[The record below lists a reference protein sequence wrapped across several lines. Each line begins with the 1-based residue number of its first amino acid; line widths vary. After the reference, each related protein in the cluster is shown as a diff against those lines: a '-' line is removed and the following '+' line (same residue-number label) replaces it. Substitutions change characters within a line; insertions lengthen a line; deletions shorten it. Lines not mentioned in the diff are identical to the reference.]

1 MTYLSVPKNRLTLL
15 NNLNIAGEFD
25 NRNIFISNSMAMSLI
40 KHKNK
45 IHKYKTNWDTYK
57 KYINP
62 YEYIHTL
69 IPGYGIS
76 ISTYRPISRSFYKFI
91 EIYFNFDL
99 NNMFIK
105 KINSFHLAEGPGGFI
120 EAINNIRHLLIY
132 SEDDVYTG
140 MTLINKNNNS
150 PNWSNLKEQFNNKFN
165 LEYGKS
171 KTGNILL
178 PENLYY
184 CYKKYGSTQDLITAD
199 GGFDFSKDYN
209 NQELDSSKLIY
220 AQFCYGIF
228 LQKTDG
234 VFIMKLYDTFYK
246 LNCDIILI
254 LSILY
259 NSVQL
264 IKPNTSRCANS
275 ERYIVAK
282 KLKSINLDPYFNMFF
297 KILQESTNHTLIST
311 ILPQYMPLSFKN
323 HIEEM
328 NIIFG
333 STQIE
338 WIIKIIHAIESKQN
352 KVLPNNI
359 KKCLYW
365 CKKYNQ
371 DYNIIDNM
379 Y

>member
-1 MTYLSVPKNRLTLL
+1 MTYLSVPKNRISLL
-15 NNLNIAGEFD
+15 NDLIIRPDFD
-25 NRNIFISNSMAMSLI
+25 MSTIFISHSMAMSLI

-45 IHKYKTNWDTYK
+45 INEYKTSWDTYK

-69 IPGYGIS
+69 VPGYGIS
-76 ISTYRPISRSFYKFI
+76 ISSYRPISRSYYKFI
-91 EIYFNFDL
+91 ERDYNFDL
-99 NNMFIK
+99 NLFFTK
-105 KINSFHLAEGPGGFI
+105 KIQGFHLAEGPGGFI
-120 EAINNIRHLLIY
+120 EAINNLRSPLIY
-132 SEDDVYTG
+132 SKNDIYTG

-150 PNWSNLKEQFNNKFN
+150 PNWVHLQEQFNNKFN
-165 LEYGKS
+165 LEYGVS

-178 PENLYY
+178 AENLDY
-184 CYKKYGSTQDLITAD
+184 CYNKYGPTQDLITAD

-228 LQKTDG
+228 LQKVEG

-246 LNCDIILI
+246 LNCDIIFL

-259 NSVQL
+259 NSVQI

-275 ERYIVAK
+275 ERYIIAK
-282 KLKSINLDPYFNMFF
+282 KLKNINLQPYFSVFF
-297 KILQESTNHTLIST
+297 NILIQSKYHKSIST
-311 ILPQYMPLSFKN
+311 ILPEYMPLSFKN
-323 HIEEM
+323 NIEEM

-333 STQIE
+333 SAQIE
-338 WIIKIIHAIESKQN
+338 WITKIIHAIETKQN
-352 KVLPNNI
+352 KVSTNNI

-371 DYNIIDNM
+371 AYNTIDNI

>member
-1 MTYLSVPKNRLTLL
+1 MTYLSVPKNRLSLL
-15 NNLNIAGEFD
+15 EDLDIKAEYDNNK
-25 NRNIFISNSMAMSLI
+25 IFISYSMNASLI

-45 IHKYKTNWDTYK
+45 INEYKNTWDTYK
-57 KYINP
+57 KFINP
-62 YEYIHTL
+62 YEYIHT
-69 IPGYGIS
+69 IVPGYGMS
-76 ISTYRPISRSFYKFI
+76 ISNYRPISRSYYKFI
-91 EIYFNFDL
+91 EMYYNFDL
-99 NNMFIK
+99 DVVFTK

-120 EAINNIRHLLIY
+120 EAINNIRSSLSY
-132 SEDDVYTG
+132 SKADKYTG
-140 MTLINKNNNS
+140 MTLINKHNNS
-150 PNWSNLKEQFNNKFN
+150 PNWSYLKENFNDKFN
-165 LEYGKS
+165 LEYGES

-178 PENLYY
+178 SENLNY
-184 CYKKYGSTQDLITAD
+184 CYKKYGPTQDLITAD

-228 LQKTDG
+228 LQNIDG

-259 NSVQL
+259 QSIQI
-264 IKPNTSRCANS
+264 IKPHTSRCANS

-282 KLKSINLDPYFNMFF
+282 KFKDINLKPYFDVFNN
-297 KILQESTNHTLIST
+297 ILKESKHHKSIST
-311 ILPQYMPLSFKN
+311 ILPEYMPLSFKN

-328 NIIFG
+328 NIVFG
-333 STQIE
+333 ATQIE
-338 WIIKIIHAIESKQN
+338 WITKIIQAIETKQN
-352 KVLPNNI
+352 KVLTSNI

-371 DYNIIDNM
+371 GYNNIEN
-379 Y
+379 